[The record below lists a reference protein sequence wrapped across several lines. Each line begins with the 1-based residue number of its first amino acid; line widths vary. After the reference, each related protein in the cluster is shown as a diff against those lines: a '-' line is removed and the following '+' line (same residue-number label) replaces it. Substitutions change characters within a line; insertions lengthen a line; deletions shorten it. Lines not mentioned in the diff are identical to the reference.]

1 MCIVYTF
8 NVRYQ
13 IFQKKYSAYKIG
25 SKSDITLMHLQKKD
39 CIIWAQLAFQQLFNN
54 QKNGQHISKFRVSS
68 AIVRIPDINQSRA
81 IKA

>member
-1 MCIVYTF
+1 MYRLYIQCKISNISEKF
-8 NVRYQ
+8 
-13 IFQKKYSAYKIG
+13 AYKIE
-25 SKSDITLMHLQKKD
+25 SKSDITLIHLQKKD
-39 CIIWAQLAFQQLFNN
+39 CIILAQLAFQQLFNN